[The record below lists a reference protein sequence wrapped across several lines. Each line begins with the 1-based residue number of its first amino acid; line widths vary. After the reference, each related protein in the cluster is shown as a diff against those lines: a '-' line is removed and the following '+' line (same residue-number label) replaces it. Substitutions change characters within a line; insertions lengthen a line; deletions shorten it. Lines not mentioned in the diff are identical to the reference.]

1 MSQKKVKARS
11 VNTVEEEKD
20 KKRPQKYSGP
30 HLRFGIFLSFFF
42 FLKGSKANR
51 GGAVLNNIIP
61 ASINRTL
68 IHLCLYQSTVICRTY
83 RSKQSLS
90 TLWD

>member
-42 FLKGSKANR
+42 FLKGSKAIR
-51 GGAVLNNIIP
+51 GGG
-61 ASINRTL
+61 
-68 IHLCLYQSTVICRTY
+68 CL
-83 RSKQSLS
+83 K
-90 TLWD
+90 